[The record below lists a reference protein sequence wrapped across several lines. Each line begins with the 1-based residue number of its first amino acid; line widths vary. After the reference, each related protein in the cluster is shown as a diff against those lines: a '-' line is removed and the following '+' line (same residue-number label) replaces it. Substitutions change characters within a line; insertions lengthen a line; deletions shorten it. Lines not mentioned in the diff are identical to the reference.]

1 MLVHSSPGWSRRLVA
16 AAATGAL
23 LAIGGPAL
31 AAVDST
37 SHLKTAEAACLDKA
51 STLGWRKDLAKVI
64 SSRALDA
71 DRVEVVLDLTK
82 DGVNTAR
89 LTCPYSVKSGVG
101 NAFTTRKAEVGSAP
115 EGEATA
121 PPGIRVTQG
130 RAWWLL
136 LPVALGLGSW
146 LWLRGRDGTVGYA
159 HSTLGVTTTAGSG
172 PWHEAEAAARDGFV
186 EVRELADATSRVL
199 RQLRNGETFEITGT
213 RRRDS
218 SNEEWLE
225 VRHGGW
231 VRDGETRYDRNNVR

>member
-1 MLVHSSPGWSRRLVA
+1 MLVLSSRGWSRHLMA
-16 AAATGAL
+16 TAATGAF
-23 LAIGGPAL
+23 LALGGHGL
-31 AAVDST
+31 AADSAAL
-37 SHLKTAEAACLDKA
+37 LKTAETACLDKA

-71 DRVEVVLDLTK
+71 DRVEVVFDLTK

-121 PPGIRVTQG
+121 PPGIPVSQG

-136 LPVALGLGSW
+136 LPLALGLGSW
-146 LWLRGRDGTVGYA
+146 LWLRGRDETVGHVYA
-159 HSTLGVTTTAGSG
+159 TVGATTTGSSTS
-172 PWHEAEAAARDGFV
+172 WHEAEAAARDGFV
-186 EVRELADATSRVL
+186 EVRELADPSSRVL
-199 RQLRNGETFEITGT
+199 RQIRNGERFEITGV

-218 SNEEWLE
+218 SDEEWLE
-225 VRHGGW
+225 VSSGGW
-231 VRDGETRYDRNNVR
+231 VLDGETRYDRNNVR

>member
-1 MLVHSSPGWSRRLVA
+1 MLVLSSRGWSRRLMA
-16 AAATGAL
+16 TAATGVL
-23 LAIGGPAL
+23 LTIGGQAL
-31 AAVDST
+31 AADGAT
-37 SHLKTAEAACLDKA
+37 LLKTAETACLDKA
-51 STLGWRKDLAKVI
+51 STLGWRKDRAKVI

-121 PPGIRVTQG
+121 PAGIPVQQG

-136 LPVALGLGSW
+136 LPLALGLGSW
-146 LWLRGRDGTVGYA
+146 LWLQGRDETVGYA
-159 HSTLGVTTTAGSG
+159 HSTVGATTTGGSG
-172 PWHEAEAAARDGFV
+172 SWNEAEAAAREGFV
-186 EVRELADATSRVL
+186 EVRELADPTSRVL
-199 RQLRNGETFEITGT
+199 RQLRNGETFEITGV
-213 RRRDS
+213 RRRDA

-225 VRHGGW
+225 VSSGGW
-231 VRDGETRYDRNNVR
+231 VRDRETRYDRNIVR